1 MMVFNR
7 NLLFQ
12 GFIFRFHVSFPGCIL
27 GGLWILS
34 PASNAVMTTRSYQ
47 ASYNSE
53 GAIIAGNA
61 ALYGAT
67 AGKAPEKLKI
77 PGVNH
82 MDIFFLLKKIIYISI
97 YICIAGNE

>member
-1 MMVFNR
+1 MDT
-7 NLLFQ
+7 
-12 GFIFRFHVSFPGCIL
+12 I
-27 GGLWILS
+27 
-34 PASNAVMTTRSYQ
+34 ASCFQ

-77 PGVNH
+77 RGVNQVL
-82 MDIFFLLKKIIYISI
+82 ILFYQRFIYLLYISI
-97 YICIAGNE
+97 YIYKEMNEDALKER